1 MSISRCSS
9 AISSSSSSIRSPA
22 LARALA
28 VGRPGRWADRG
39 GFDGACLA
47 RAGGLPYLI
56 LVFLF
61 VARVYD
67 PAPIQQARLLVFDAY
82 QKLKARVYD
91 PSLPVKN
98 WRYA

>member
-1 MSISRCSS
+1 M
-9 AISSSSSSIRSPA
+9 
-22 LARALA
+22 
-28 VGRPGRWADRG
+28 GRPGRWADRG
-39 GFDGACLA
+39 GVDGACLA

-56 LVFLF
+56 LVFLV

>member
-1 MSISRCSS
+1 
-9 AISSSSSSIRSPA
+9 
-22 LARALA
+22 
-28 VGRPGRWADRG
+28 
-39 GFDGACLA
+39 
-47 RAGGLPYLI
+47 
-56 LVFLF
+56 